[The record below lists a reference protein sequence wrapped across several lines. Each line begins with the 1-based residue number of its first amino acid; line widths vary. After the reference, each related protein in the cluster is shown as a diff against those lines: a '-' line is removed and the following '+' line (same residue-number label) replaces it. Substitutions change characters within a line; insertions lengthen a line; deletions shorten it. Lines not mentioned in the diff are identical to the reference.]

1 MRILHYI
8 NSLKAGNL
16 LSDYI
21 LQLTSEQKEYAEVK
35 TLTSTDDFQKVAE
48 EENPDIIHI
57 HACWDYLAAKR
68 AQWAVKKGYAV
79 VLSTHWGLNEP
90 IRSNEQRI
98 RKFIKQMMYQQKTVH
113 QVDAMLVTNEKERQ
127 MALTLGWQKRID
139 VIPNS
144 LLNSS
149 ISASEM
155 AEQTILYYNK
165 VLDTRY
171 QVAMSSMENDAVYSL
186 LHVGL
191 ARETTHNLLPSDQ
204 LLNLRSL
211 NPAQWRRIL
220 LYSDDENIREII
232 DDAISRLQL
241 NAPNIETSTIQR
253 FALVLPK
260 ERNPLNQ
267 QKIVGTKPLTRQ
279 RLNDNI
285 NSDETIVRI
294 IAIMLANA
302 HQLDRKQILSMR
314 HLADLY
320 TMIKYNDYDEDR
332 LAEVLRH
339 MRIYRFS
346 RRIIQLLVDKL
357 HLEEGFRPFSPL
369 ADNGLKAIMKRN
381 FKHRY

>member
-8 NSLKAGNL
+8 NSLKVGNL

-48 EENPDIIHI
+48 KETPDIIHI

-155 AEQTILYYNK
+155 AKQTILYYNK

-171 QVAMSSMENDAVYSL
+171 QVAMSSMENDAIYSL

-241 NAPNIETSTIQR
+241 NAPNIETNTIQR

-267 QKIVGTKPLTRQ
+267 KKIVGTKPLTRQ

-285 NSDETIVRI
+285 NSDETIVRT

-302 HQLDRKQILSMR
+302 HQLDRKQTLSMR

>member
-8 NSLKAGNL
+8 NSLKAGDL

-48 EENPDIIHI
+48 KENSDIIHI

-232 DDAISRLQL
+232 DNAISRLQL

-285 NSDETIVRI
+285 NSDETIVRT

-302 HQLDRKQILSMR
+302 HQLDRKQTLSMR

-339 MRIYRFS
+339 MRLYRFS

-369 ADNGLKAIMKRN
+369 ADNGLKAIIKRN
-381 FKHRY
+381 FKQRY

>member
-35 TLTSTDDFQKVAE
+35 ILTSTDNLQRIVEKE
-48 EENPDIIHI
+48 KPYIIHI
-57 HACWDYLAAKR
+57 HACWDYQAAKR
-68 AQWAVKKGYAV
+68 AQWAVQKGYAV

-98 RKFIKQMMYQQKTVH
+98 RKFLKQITYQQKVVQH
-113 QVDAMLVTNEKERQ
+113 VDAMLVTNEKERQ
-127 MALTLGWQKRID
+127 MILRLGWQKRVD
-139 VIPNS
+139 VVPNS
-144 LLNSS
+144 LLNSNL
-149 ISASEM
+149 SANEM
-155 AEQTILYYNK
+155 AQQTLRYYNK

-171 QVAMSSMENDAVYSL
+171 QLAMSTMESDAVHSL

-191 ARETTHNLLPSDQ
+191 AQETTHNLLSSDQ
-204 LLNLRSL
+204 LLNVRSL

-220 LYSDDENIREII
+220 LYADDEDIREII
-232 DDAISRLQL
+232 DDAISKLQL
-241 NAPNIETSTIQR
+241 NVPDIDTSTIQR
-253 FALVLPK
+253 FALILPK
-260 ERNPLNQ
+260 ESQPLNQ
-267 QKIVGTKPLTRQ
+267 KKITGTKPLTRQ
-279 RLNDNI
+279 RLNDNT
-285 NSDETIVRI
+285 NRDETIVRT

-302 HQLDRKQILSMR
+302 HQLDVKRTLSMR

-332 LAEVLRH
+332 FAEVLRH
-339 MRIYRFS
+339 MRLYRFS
-346 RRIIQLLVDKL
+346 RRIIQLLIDYL
-357 HLEEGFRPFSPL
+357 HLEEGFTPFPPL
-369 ADNGLKAIMKRN
+369 ADNGTKAIIKRN

>member
-48 EENPDIIHI
+48 KETPDIIHI

-155 AEQTILYYNK
+155 AKQTILYYNK

-171 QVAMSSMENDAVYSL
+171 QVAMSSMENDAIYSL

-232 DDAISRLQL
+232 DNAISRLQL

-267 QKIVGTKPLTRQ
+267 KKIVGTKPLTRQ

-285 NSDETIVRI
+285 NSDETIVKT

-302 HQLDRKQILSMR
+302 HQLDRKQTLSMR

-339 MRIYRFS
+339 MRLYRFS

-369 ADNGLKAIMKRN
+369 ADNGLKAIIKRN

>member
-285 NSDETIVRI
+285 NSDETIVRT

-302 HQLDRKQILSMR
+302 HQLDRKQTLSMR

-320 TMIKYNDYDEDR
+320 TMIKYNDSDEDR

-339 MRIYRFS
+339 MRLYRFS

-369 ADNGLKAIMKRN
+369 ADNGLKAIIKRN
-381 FKHRY
+381 FKQRY

>member
-48 EENPDIIHI
+48 KETPDIIHI

-98 RKFIKQMMYQQKTVH
+98 RKLIKQMMYQQKTVH

-171 QVAMSSMENDAVYSL
+171 QVAMSSMENDAIYSL

-232 DDAISRLQL
+232 DNAISRLQL

-267 QKIVGTKPLTRQ
+267 KKIVGTKPLTRQ

-285 NSDETIVRI
+285 NSDETIVRT

>member
-48 EENPDIIHI
+48 KETPDIIHI

-267 QKIVGTKPLTRQ
+267 KKIVGTKPLTRQ

-285 NSDETIVRI
+285 NSDETIVRT

-302 HQLDRKQILSMR
+302 HQLDRKQTLSMR

>member
-79 VLSTHWGLNEP
+79 VLSTHGGLNEP

-285 NSDETIVRI
+285 NSDETIVRT

-302 HQLDRKQILSMR
+302 HQLDRKQTLSMR

-369 ADNGLKAIMKRN
+369 ADNGLKAIIKRN
-381 FKHRY
+381 FKQRY

>member
-48 EENPDIIHI
+48 KENHDIIHI

-232 DDAISRLQL
+232 DNAISRLQL

-285 NSDETIVRI
+285 NSDETIVRT

-302 HQLDRKQILSMR
+302 HQLDRKQTLSMR

-339 MRIYRFS
+339 MRLYRFS

-369 ADNGLKAIMKRN
+369 ADNGLKAIIKRN
-381 FKHRY
+381 FKQRY

>member
-35 TLTSTDDFQKVAE
+35 ILTSTDNLQRIVEKE
-48 EENPDIIHI
+48 KPDIIHI
-57 HACWDYLAAKR
+57 HACWDYQAAKR
-68 AQWAVKKGYAV
+68 AQWAVQKGYAV

-267 QKIVGTKPLTRQ
+267 KKIVGTKPLTRQ

-285 NSDETIVRI
+285 NSDETIVRT

-369 ADNGLKAIMKRN
+369 ADNGLKAIIKRN
-381 FKHRY
+381 FKQRY

>member
-48 EENPDIIHI
+48 KENPDIIHI
-57 HACWDYLAAKR
+57 HACWDNLAAKR

-155 AEQTILYYNK
+155 GEQTILYYNK

-171 QVAMSSMENDAVYSL
+171 QVAMSSMENDAIYSL

-232 DDAISRLQL
+232 DNAISRLQL

-285 NSDETIVRI
+285 NSDETIVRT

-302 HQLDRKQILSMR
+302 HQLDRKQTLSMR

-339 MRIYRFS
+339 MRLYRFS

-369 ADNGLKAIMKRN
+369 ADNGLKAIIKRN
-381 FKHRY
+381 FKQRY

>member
-1 MRILHYI
+1 
-8 NSLKAGNL
+8 
-16 LSDYI
+16 
-21 LQLTSEQKEYAEVK
+21 
-35 TLTSTDDFQKVAE
+35 
-48 EENPDIIHI
+48 
-57 HACWDYLAAKR
+57 
-68 AQWAVKKGYAV
+68 
-79 VLSTHWGLNEP
+79 
-90 IRSNEQRI
+90 
-98 RKFIKQMMYQQKTVH
+98 MMYQQKTIH

-267 QKIVGTKPLTRQ
+267 KKIVGTKPLTRQ

-285 NSDETIVRI
+285 NSDETIVRT

-302 HQLDRKQILSMR
+302 HQLDRKQTLSMR

-339 MRIYRFS
+339 MRIYRF
-346 RRIIQLLVDKL
+346 
-357 HLEEGFRPFSPL
+357 
-369 ADNGLKAIMKRN
+369 
-381 FKHRY
+381 

>member
-48 EENPDIIHI
+48 KENPDIIHI
-57 HACWDYLAAKR
+57 HAWWDYLAAKR

-232 DDAISRLQL
+232 DNAISRLQL

-279 RLNDNI
+279 RLNDNV
-285 NSDETIVRI
+285 NSDETIVRT

-302 HQLDRKQILSMR
+302 HQLDRKQTLSMR

-339 MRIYRFS
+339 MRLYRFS

-369 ADNGLKAIMKRN
+369 ADNGLKAIIKRN
-381 FKHRY
+381 FKQRY

>member
-1 MRILHYI
+1 
-8 NSLKAGNL
+8 
-16 LSDYI
+16 
-21 LQLTSEQKEYAEVK
+21 
-35 TLTSTDDFQKVAE
+35 
-48 EENPDIIHI
+48 
-57 HACWDYLAAKR
+57 
-68 AQWAVKKGYAV
+68 
-79 VLSTHWGLNEP
+79 
-90 IRSNEQRI
+90 
-98 RKFIKQMMYQQKTVH
+98 MMYQQKTVH

-191 ARETTHNLLPSDQ
+191 AQETSHNLLPSDQ

-241 NAPNIETSTIQR
+241 NAPNIETNTIQR

-267 QKIVGTKPLTRQ
+267 KKIVGTKPLTRQ

-285 NSDETIVRI
+285 NSDETIVRT

-369 ADNGLKAIMKRN
+369 ADNGLKAILKRN

>member
-48 EENPDIIHI
+48 KENPDIIHI

-144 LLNSS
+144 LLNST

-191 ARETTHNLLPSDQ
+191 AQETSHNLLPSDQ

-241 NAPNIETSTIQR
+241 NAPNIETNTIQR

-267 QKIVGTKPLTRQ
+267 KKIVGTKPLTRQ

-285 NSDETIVRI
+285 NSDETIVRT

-369 ADNGLKAIMKRN
+369 ADNGLKGILKRN

>member
-267 QKIVGTKPLTRQ
+267 KKIVGTKPLTRQ

-285 NSDETIVRI
+285 NSDETIVRT

-302 HQLDRKQILSMR
+302 HQLDRKQTLSMR

-369 ADNGLKAIMKRN
+369 ADNGMKAIMKRN

>member
-48 EENPDIIHI
+48 KENPDIIHI
-57 HACWDYLAAKR
+57 HACWGYFAAKR

-171 QVAMSSMENDAVYSL
+171 QVAMSSMENDAIYSL

-232 DDAISRLQL
+232 DNAISRLQL

-267 QKIVGTKPLTRQ
+267 QKVVGTKPLTRQ

-285 NSDETIVRI
+285 NSDENIVRT

-302 HQLDRKQILSMR
+302 HQLDRKQTLSMR

-339 MRIYRFS
+339 MRLYRFS

>member
-48 EENPDIIHI
+48 KETPDIIHI

-98 RKFIKQMMYQQKTVH
+98 RKFIKQMMYQQKTIH

-232 DDAISRLQL
+232 DNAISRLQL

-285 NSDETIVRI
+285 NSDETIVRT

-339 MRIYRFS
+339 MRLYRFS

-369 ADNGLKAIMKRN
+369 ADNGLKAIIKRN
-381 FKHRY
+381 FKQRY

>member
-48 EENPDIIHI
+48 KETPDIIHI

-98 RKFIKQMMYQQKTVH
+98 RKFIKQMMYQQKTIH

-232 DDAISRLQL
+232 DNAISRLQL

-285 NSDETIVRI
+285 NSDETIVRT

-302 HQLDRKQILSMR
+302 HQLDRKQTLSMR

-369 ADNGLKAIMKRN
+369 ADNGLKAIIKRN
-381 FKHRY
+381 FKQRY

>member
-285 NSDETIVRI
+285 NSDETIVRT

-302 HQLDRKQILSMR
+302 HQLDRKQTLSMR

-339 MRIYRFS
+339 MRLYRFS

-369 ADNGLKAIMKRN
+369 ADNGLKAIIKRN
-381 FKHRY
+381 FKQRY

>member
-48 EENPDIIHI
+48 KENPDIIHI

-98 RKFIKQMMYQQKTVH
+98 RKFIKQMVYQQKTVH

-253 FALVLPK
+253 FALILPK

-267 QKIVGTKPLTRQ
+267 KKIVGTKPLTRQ

-285 NSDETIVRI
+285 NSDETIVRT

-302 HQLDRKQILSMR
+302 HQLDRKQTLSMR

-339 MRIYRFS
+339 MRIYCFS

>member
-220 LYSDDENIREII
+220 LY
-232 DDAISRLQL
+232 
-241 NAPNIETSTIQR
+241 IETSTIQR

-285 NSDETIVRI
+285 NSDETIVKT

-302 HQLDRKQILSMR
+302 HQLDRKQTLSMR

>member
-1 MRILHYI
+1 
-8 NSLKAGNL
+8 
-16 LSDYI
+16 
-21 LQLTSEQKEYAEVK
+21 
-35 TLTSTDDFQKVAE
+35 
-48 EENPDIIHI
+48 
-57 HACWDYLAAKR
+57 
-68 AQWAVKKGYAV
+68 
-79 VLSTHWGLNEP
+79 
-90 IRSNEQRI
+90 
-98 RKFIKQMMYQQKTVH
+98 MMYQQKTVH

-139 VIPNS
+139 VISNS

-171 QVAMSSMENDAVYSL
+171 QVAMSSMENDAIYSL

-267 QKIVGTKPLTRQ
+267 KKIVGTKPLTRQ

-285 NSDETIVRI
+285 NSDETIVRT

-302 HQLDRKQILSMR
+302 HQLDRKQTLSMR

>member
-232 DDAISRLQL
+232 DNAISRLQL

-285 NSDETIVRI
+285 NSDETIVKT

-302 HQLDRKQILSMR
+302 HQLDRKQTLSMR

>member
-98 RKFIKQMMYQQKTVH
+98 RKFIKQMMYQQKTIH

-191 ARETTHNLLPSDQ
+191 ARETSHNLLPSDQ

-232 DDAISRLQL
+232 DNAISRLQL

-267 QKIVGTKPLTRQ
+267 KKIVGTKPLTRQ

-285 NSDETIVRI
+285 NSDETIVRT

-302 HQLDRKQILSMR
+302 HQLDRKQTLSMR